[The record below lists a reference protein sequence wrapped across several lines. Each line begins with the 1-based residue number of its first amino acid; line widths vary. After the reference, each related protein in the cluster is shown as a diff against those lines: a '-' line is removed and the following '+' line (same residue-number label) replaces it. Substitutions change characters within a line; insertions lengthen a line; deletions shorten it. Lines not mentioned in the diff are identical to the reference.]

1 MLNSFFYIIFAYL
14 LGSFPSGFLI
24 THFSTQKNIL
34 EIGWRKT
41 SGSNV
46 FKNIGMWQGALTGIL
61 DVLKGFLAVRIAQRI
76 GFSSEI
82 QVFSGLFAVIGHN
95 WSFFLKGA
103 GGRGIGTFGGA
114 FLAISPKILGF
125 SLIPFMFLGIIWNLS
140 IGTILFLITA
150 ITLSFYFNQLTT
162 AGFFSILSLAP
173 IFIKRLSP
181 IEEIKR
187 AQNKVVLIKNRLIF
201 DDDTSPQEWRIE
213 RIVRRLTKK

>member
-1 MLNSFFYIIFAYL
+1 VA
-14 LGSFPSGFLI
+14 GS
-24 THFSTQKNIL
+24 
-34 EIGWRKT
+34 
-41 SGSNV
+41 
-46 FKNIGMWQGALTGIL
+46 LTGIL

-181 IEEIKR
+181 IEEIKK
-187 AQNKVVLIKNRLIF
+187 AQNKAVLIKNRLIF
-201 DDDTSPQEWRIE
+201 DDDTRPQEWRIK